1 MDFDRR
7 AVQRNGL
14 HSESQNL
21 LSLQTGKH
29 SVHDTGL
36 TPAIHPGVNGVPVAE
51 VLGQPAPFAALL
63 GHKENSVEH
72 LKVGQTHIAALPGQT
87 VGNPRILALGNFHPT
102 ILQLT
107 PSAVN

>member
-7 AVQRNGL
+7 AIQRNSL
-14 HSESQNL
+14 HSESQDL

-29 SVHDTGL
+29 PIQDAGL
-36 TPAIHPGVNGVPVAE
+36 APAVHPGVNGVPVAE

-63 GHKENSVEH
+63 GHKENGVEH
-72 LKVGQTHIAALPGQT
+72 LQVGQTHIASLPGQT
-87 VGNPRILALGNFHPT
+87 VGNPRILALSNFHPT
-102 ILQLT
+102 TLQLT